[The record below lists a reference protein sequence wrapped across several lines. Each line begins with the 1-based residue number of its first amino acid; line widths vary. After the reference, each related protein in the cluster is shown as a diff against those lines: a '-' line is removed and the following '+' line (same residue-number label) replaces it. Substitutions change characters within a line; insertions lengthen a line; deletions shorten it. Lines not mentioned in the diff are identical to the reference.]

1 MKVFNYL
8 RLIVISLII
17 SISLTCRAQQTTQ
30 AHIQTDDCTMNFTCY
45 IENNTALACCY
56 SISQRYS
63 GTYVKSVDFPDYVN
77 VSGIDYKVIE
87 IGNQACDA
95 NKTSS
100 LRLQKVNLP
109 KTVESIG
116 DYAFRKCW
124 CNSIVFPNQLK
135 MIGEYAFKDS
145 RLTFVELPMN
155 IQSVGTGA
163 FQNCNIDTVVV
174 NNSAKLGQDVFAG
187 NNNLKT
193 IIYCS
198 ANAPQNWVAVD
209 KTYVPD
215 LTQYSSPSSY
225 IGIYHIHEM
234 ISWKQT
240 TFGYTGKVHIPE
252 YTNNVNGYT
261 VTMDFGNLH
270 KDVGTWCDDIIAYFA
285 DKNNGHDFTATI
297 PFRYTILPQEI
308 VAFVENEK
316 KSYGDEN
323 PQFIITY
330 SGFVNDENESVITT
344 KPIAA
349 TTATKTSDVGEYPIT
364 ISGGEAQNYIFVY
377 EPGVLTITKA
387 PLTAKVNDET
397 RQYGK
402 DNPTFAVT
410 YTGLKNDETAP
421 KWTEALNIETTATKQ
436 SDVGTYDIVA
446 TGVPTNYDLSKIENG
461 TLTITQAPLTL
472 KANDATR
479 KYYGEEPEFT
489 YTCSGFVN
497 DDDTQVL
504 TKSPTFTT
512 DATKTSDVGKYQIT
526 PSGAEAKNYAISYEQ
541 GELTVTK
548 RTLEATSQCTRQYGE
563 ENPVLS
569 IEYEGFVND
578 EDEKVLSTKPV
589 ATTTATK
596 TSEVGEYPITLRGG
610 EATNYDFVYYQGV
623 LTVTKAAL
631 SAKVSDATKVYG
643 ENNPAFTIEYY
654 GLKNGETVP
663 TWTMAPTFETDATKS
678 SGVGQ
683 YTISAVN
690 GIAVNYDMN
699 IDDGILT
706 VTQAPLTLIANDATR
721 KYYEEEPEF
730 TYTCSG
736 FVNDDD
742 TQVLTK
748 TPTIT
753 TDATKSSCVGKYQIT
768 PSDAE
773 AKNYAINYEQGE
785 LAIVKR
791 SLTATSHCSRSY
803 GEDNPVFPIEYDGF
817 VNNETES
824 VLSIKPTGTTT
835 ATKTSKVGEYPITI
849 SGGEAMNYDF
859 VYKKGV
865 LTVTKATLSAKVND
879 ATKVYGENNPTFTI
893 EYYGLKN
900 GETVPTWKTAPT
912 FKSDA
917 TKASDVG
924 QYVVSAIGGVSV
936 NYDLAIDDGTL
947 TITPAPLTIQA
958 KNVTRQY
965 YSENPTFSYSF
976 SGFVNGDD
984 KSVLTL
990 EPTLSSSASLTSN
1003 VGEYNI
1009 EVNGA
1014 SSTNYSISYVNGT
1027 LTVTPRTLIASVGNY
1042 DRIYNEENPEFEVK
1056 YDGFV
1061 GNDDENVLIS
1071 KAIASTIATKTSDV
1085 GTYPINVTDGSAD
1098 NYKFSYISGTLT
1110 INKAEQTISWEQDLS
1125 NLKVGEQVE
1134 LQAVASSG
1142 LPITYTMESNS
1153 YAEIY
1158 SAGNNKKYLDCKAEG
1173 QFVIR
1178 AVQEGNKNYYSSTR
1192 INITV
1197 TIGNGESAVKSVVNS
1212 LVKIQVMDYGI
1223 RVSDA
1228 NSGDVI
1234 RVYSVDGTL
1243 QKSVKAEGHITD
1255 IPLSKDKVYIVK
1267 VGGKTVKLS
1276 L

>member
-1 MKVFNYL
+1 MKEFNYL
-8 RLIVISLII
+8 RLIVISLIV

-95 NKTSS
+95 NRISS

-135 MIGEYAFKDS
+135 TIGEYAFKDS

-308 VAFVENEK
+308 VAFVENEN

-364 ISGGEAQNYIFVY
+364 ISGGEAQNYTFVY

-402 DNPTFAVT
+402 GNPTFSVS
-410 YTGLKNDETAP
+410 YIGLKNDETAP
-421 KWTEALNIETTATKQ
+421 KWTEALNIETTATEQ

-446 TGVPTNYDLSKIENG
+446 TGVPINYDLPKIGNG
-461 TLTITQAPLTL
+461 VLTITQAPLTL
-472 KANDATR
+472 KANNATR
-479 KYYGEEPEFT
+479 KYFEEEPKFT
-489 YTCSGFVN
+489 ITSSGFVN
-497 DDDTQVL
+497 NDDIQVL
-504 TKSPTFTT
+504 TKVPTITT
-512 DATKTSDVGKYQIT
+512 DATKTSDVGKYNIF
-526 PSGAEAKNYAISYEQ
+526 PSDAEAKNYSISYEQ
-541 GELTVTK
+541 GELTITKQTLKVT
-548 RTLEATSQCTRQYGE
+548 SHCSRQYGE
-563 ENPVLS
+563 ENPALP
-569 IEYEGFVND
+569 IEYDGFVND
-578 EDEKVLSTKPV
+578 ETEDVLLTRPV
-589 ATTTATK
+589 GSTTATK

-610 EATNYDFVYYQGV
+610 EATNYDFVYNPGV

-643 ENNPAFTIEYY
+643 ENNPTFTIEYY

-663 TWTMAPTFETDATKS
+663 TWTTAPTFKTDATRA
-678 SGVGQ
+678 SGV
-683 YTISAVN
+683 
-690 GIAVNYDMN
+690 AVNYDMN
-699 IDDGILT
+699 IDDGMLT
-706 VTQAPLTLIANDATR
+706 VTQAPLTLKANDATR

-817 VNNETES
+817 VNNESES

-865 LTVTKATLSAKVND
+865 LTVIKATLSAKV
-879 ATKVYGENNPTFTI
+879 KKTI
-893 EYYGLKN
+893 
-900 GETVPTWKTAPT
+900 
-912 FKSDA
+912 
-917 TKASDVG
+917 
-924 QYVVSAIGGVSV
+924 
-936 NYDLAIDDGTL
+936 
-947 TITPAPLTIQA
+947 
-958 KNVTRQY
+958 R
-965 YSENPTFSYSF
+965 
-976 SGFVNGDD
+976 
-984 KSVLTL
+984 
-990 EPTLSSSASLTSN
+990 
-1003 VGEYNI
+1003 
-1009 EVNGA
+1009 
-1014 SSTNYSISYVNGT
+1014 
-1027 LTVTPRTLIASVGNY
+1027 
-1042 DRIYNEENPEFEVK
+1042 
-1056 YDGFV
+1056 
-1061 GNDDENVLIS
+1061 
-1071 KAIASTIATKTSDV
+1071 
-1085 GTYPINVTDGSAD
+1085 
-1098 NYKFSYISGTLT
+1098 
-1110 INKAEQTISWEQDLS
+1110 
-1125 NLKVGEQVE
+1125 
-1134 LQAVASSG
+1134 
-1142 LPITYTMESNS
+1142 
-1153 YAEIY
+1153 
-1158 SAGNNKKYLDCKAEG
+1158 
-1173 QFVIR
+1173 
-1178 AVQEGNKNYYSSTR
+1178 
-1192 INITV
+1192 
-1197 TIGNGESAVKSVVNS
+1197 
-1212 LVKIQVMDYGI
+1212 
-1223 RVSDA
+1223 
-1228 NSGDVI
+1228 
-1234 RVYSVDGTL
+1234 
-1243 QKSVKAEGHITD
+1243 
-1255 IPLSKDKVYIVK
+1255 
-1267 VGGKTVKLS
+1267 LS

>member
-1 MKVFNYL
+1 MKEFNYL
-8 RLIVISLII
+8 RLIVISLIVT
-17 SISLTCRAQQTTQ
+17 ISLTCRAQQTTQ

-95 NKTSS
+95 NRISS

-135 MIGEYAFKDS
+135 TIGEYAFKDS

-261 VTMDFGNLH
+261 VTLDFGNLH

-364 ISGGEAQNYIFVY
+364 ISGGEAQNYTFVY
-377 EPGVLTITKA
+377 EPGVLTITKV

-402 DNPTFAVT
+402 GNPTFSVS
-410 YTGLKNDETAP
+410 YIGLKNDETAP
-421 KWTEALNIETTATKQ
+421 KWTEALNIETTATEQ
-436 SDVGTYDIVA
+436 SDVGTYNIVA
-446 TGVPTNYDLSKIENG
+446 TGVPTNYDLPKIENG

-504 TKSPTFTT
+504 TK
-512 DATKTSDVGKYQIT
+512 T
-526 PSGAEAKNYAISYEQ
+526 PI
-541 GELTVTK
+541 
-548 RTLEATSQCTRQYGE
+548 
-563 ENPVLS
+563 
-569 IEYEGFVND
+569 
-578 EDEKVLSTKPV
+578 
-589 ATTTATK
+589 
-596 TSEVGEYPITLRGG
+596 
-610 EATNYDFVYYQGV
+610 
-623 LTVTKAAL
+623 
-631 SAKVSDATKVYG
+631 
-643 ENNPAFTIEYY
+643 
-654 GLKNGETVP
+654 
-663 TWTMAPTFETDATKS
+663 
-678 SGVGQ
+678 
-683 YTISAVN
+683 
-690 GIAVNYDMN
+690 
-699 IDDGILT
+699 
-706 VTQAPLTLIANDATR
+706 
-721 KYYEEEPEF
+721 
-730 TYTCSG
+730 
-736 FVNDDD
+736 
-742 TQVLTK
+742 
-748 TPTIT
+748 IT

-879 ATKVYGENNPTFTI
+879 ATKVYGENNPAFTI

-900 GETVPTWKTAPT
+900 GETVPTWTTAPT
-912 FKSDA
+912 FKTDA
-917 TKASDVG
+917 TKASGVG
-924 QYVVSAIGGVSV
+924 QYAVSAIDGVSV

-965 YSENPTFSYSF
+965 YSENPTFSYSC

-1027 LTVTPRTLIASVGNY
+1027 LTVTPRTLMASVGNY
-1042 DRIYNEENPEFEVK
+1042 ERIYNEENPEFEVK

-1061 GNDDENVLIS
+1061 GNEDENVLSS
-1071 KAIASTIATKTSDV
+1071 KATASTTATKTSDV
-1085 GTYPINVTDGSAD
+1085 GIYPINVTGGSAD
-1098 NYKFSYISGTLT
+1098 NYKFSYTSGTFT
-1110 INKAEQTISWEQDLS
+1110 INKAEQTISWDQDLS
-1125 NLKVGEQVE
+1125 NLKVGDQVE

-1142 LPITYTMESNS
+1142 LPITYKMDSNDA
-1153 YAEIY
+1153 AEIY
-1158 SAGNNKKYLDCKAEG
+1158 SAGNNKTYLDCKAEG
-1173 QFVIR
+1173 QFTIR
-1178 AVQEGNKNYYSSTR
+1178 ATQEGNKNYYSSTR
-1192 INITV
+1192 INKNV
-1197 TIGNGESAVKSVVNS
+1197 TIGNGESSVKSLDNAS
-1212 LVKIQVMDYGI
+1212 IKIQRMPFGI
-1223 RVSDA
+1223 RVSNA
-1228 NSGDVI
+1228 KSGDFI
-1234 RVYSVDGTL
+1234 RIYSANGVL
-1243 QKSVKAEGHITD
+1243 HRSVKVEGEITD
-1255 IPLSKDKVYIVK
+1255 IGLSNGTVYVIK
-1267 VGGKTVKLS
+1267 VGTRTMKIGL
-1276 L
+1276 